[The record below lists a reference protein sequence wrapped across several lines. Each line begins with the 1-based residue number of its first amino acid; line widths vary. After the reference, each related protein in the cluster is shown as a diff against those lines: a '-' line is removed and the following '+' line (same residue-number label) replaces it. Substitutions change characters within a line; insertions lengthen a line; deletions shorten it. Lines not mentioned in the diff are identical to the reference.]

1 MKAVII
7 GSHRYKEKIEELKK
21 ELEKQYY
28 KVKIPAFDY
37 HPDFNELEI
46 CTYNKKLIKWADV
59 IYIIWDRRSYGTVFD
74 FGMAFALGK
83 EVIVH
88 YLEPKVMENVMI
100 QYSKESTNRSCKTM
114 DTCKGKD
121 SNKHIKRGKL

>member
-7 GSHRYKEKIEELKK
+7 GSHRYKERIEELKT
-21 ELEKQYY
+21 ELEKQYF

-37 HPDFNELEI
+37 HPEFNELEI

-88 YLEPKVMENVMI
+88 YLELKVLENVMI
-100 QYSKESTNRSCKTM
+100 QYSKESTNRTCKTM
-114 DTCKGKD
+114 GACKSRSLD
-121 SNKHIKRGKL
+121 RHVKRKKL

>member
-37 HPDFNELEI
+37 HPEFNELEI

-59 IYIIWDRRSYGTVFD
+59 IYIIWDRRSCGTVFD

-83 EVIVH
+83 KVVVH
-88 YLEPKVMENVMI
+88 YLEPKVIENVMV
-100 QYSKESTNRSCKTM
+100 QYAETFNKKKTFSCN
-114 DTCKGKD
+114 TC
-121 SNKHIKRGKL
+121 

>member
-1 MKAVII
+1 MRIVII
-7 GSHRYKEKIEELKK
+7 GSHRYKERIEELKE
-21 ELEKQYY
+21 ELEDAGH

-37 HPDFNELEI
+37 HPDFNELQI
-46 CTYNKKLIKWADV
+46 CEYNKKLIKWAQK

-83 EVIVH
+83 DVEVS

-100 QYSKESTNRSCKTM
+100 QYEETFKSKKYPVKKTK
-114 DTCKGKD
+114 C
-121 SNKHIKRGKL
+121 

>member
-1 MKAVII
+1 MRIVII
-7 GSHRYKEKIEELKK
+7 GSHRYKERIEELKE
-21 ELEKQYY
+21 ELEDAGH

-37 HPDFNELEI
+37 HPDFNELQI
-46 CTYNKKLIKWADV
+46 CEYNKKLIKWAQK

-83 EVIVH
+83 DVEVS

-100 QYSKESTNRSCKTM
+100 QYEETF
-114 DTCKGKD
+114 
-121 SNKHIKRGKL
+121 